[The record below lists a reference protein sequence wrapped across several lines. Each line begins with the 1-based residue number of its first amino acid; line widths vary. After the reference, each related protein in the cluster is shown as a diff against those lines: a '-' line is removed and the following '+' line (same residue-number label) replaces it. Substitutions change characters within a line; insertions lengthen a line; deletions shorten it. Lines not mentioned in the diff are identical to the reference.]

1 MSPKNPAAFR
11 GMGRGMAAAAG
22 GAATTTSRGAADS
35 KIAAAGMRTGG
46 DPMLAIGVD
55 AESAKLAS

>member
-1 MSPKNPAAFR
+1 
-11 GMGRGMAAAAG
+11 MGRGMAAAAG
-22 GAATTTSRGAADS
+22 GAATTTSRGAADCKIAAADS
-35 KIAAAGMRTGG
+35 KIAAVGMRTGG